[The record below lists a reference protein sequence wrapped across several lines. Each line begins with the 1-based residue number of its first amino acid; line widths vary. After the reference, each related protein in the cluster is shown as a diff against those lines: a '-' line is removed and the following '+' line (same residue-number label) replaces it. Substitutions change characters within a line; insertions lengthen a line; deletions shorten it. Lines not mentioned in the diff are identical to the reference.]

1 MTNHRPGAR
10 REAGDAAGSHR
21 DPPHVTENDEDAPAQ
36 PADAPDAPLSGANA
50 SGVDK
55 VSTEKLDQGIDDE
68 SMYDRRPSEN
78 KDWEPGEE

>member
-1 MTNHRPGAR
+1 MTDPMRGAR
-10 REAGDAAGSHR
+10 EEKGSAAGSHR
-21 DPPHVTENDEDAPAQ
+21 DPPHVTPNDEDAPAQ
-36 PADAPDAPLSGANA
+36 PADAPDAPLSAANA

-55 VSTEKLDQGIDDE
+55 VPTEQLDQPIDEE